1 MAVRSNGMALDTLG
15 AALVRK
21 LPWMHLLAGATNQDE
36 AEGDRRAHGCHS

>member
-1 MAVRSNGMALDTLG
+1 MERDTSLYEALDTLG

-36 AEGDRRAHGCHS
+36 AEGNR